1 MIVTIRAARGR
12 ARVVSGAGTRAC
24 EGRRGH
30 VCRIL
35 FGFLLL
41 KCALVPEPDRPVG
54 VFGRA
59 ELGRITTPALSKPP
73 MVATILSL
81 AGL

>member
-1 MIVTIRAARGR
+1 
-12 ARVVSGAGTRAC
+12 
-24 EGRRGH
+24 
-30 VCRIL
+30 L

-41 KCALVPEPDRPVG
+41 KCAFGREIDRPVG
-54 VFGRA
+54 VLGRA

-73 MVATILSL
+73 RVATILSL